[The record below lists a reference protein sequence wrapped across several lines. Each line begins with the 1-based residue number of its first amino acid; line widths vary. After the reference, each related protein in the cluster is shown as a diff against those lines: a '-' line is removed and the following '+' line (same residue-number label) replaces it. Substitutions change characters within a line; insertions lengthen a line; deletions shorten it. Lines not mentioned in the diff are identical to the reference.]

1 MTVETHSKYEIL
13 SGYIATVVSVVAG
26 TISAAAVQALKG
38 TIHDFELSAARGLLQ
53 GPILFVI
60 GTLFGVDL
68 SIKQKHI
75 PSLIYVGLLYILYN
89 FGFYR
94 SNVYLPLA
102 EAIGTMSVFAMI
114 AAAKFVF
121 RKDVTIFNILSLIIC
136 AIGILMVTQPCF
148 LFHGGV
154 QFIENLSPSNTSWNN
169 TGFNESLSESL
180 STSRHCT
187 SNVKQSIGYV
197 MCISGG
203 IALGLT
209 FDVHAILLHNLR
221 PVVKLTYS
229 ANVYFIAS
237 FRESH

>member
-13 SGYIATVVSVVAG
+13 SEYIATVVSMVAG
-26 TISAAAVQALKG
+26 TISAAAVQSLKG

-53 GPILFVI
+53 GPIFFVI

-68 SIKQKHI
+68 NIKQKHI

-89 FGFYR
+89 FGFYG

-114 AAAKFVF
+114 AAMIQAKFVF
-121 RKDVTIFNILSLIIC
+121 RKDVPIFNILSLIIC

-154 QFIENLSPSNTSWNN
+154 QFIENLSPSNKSWNN
-169 TGFNESLSESL
+169 TGFNES
-180 STSRHCT
+180 
-187 SNVKQSIGYV
+187 
-197 MCISGG
+197 
-203 IALGLT
+203 
-209 FDVHAILLHNLR
+209 
-221 PVVKLTYS
+221 
-229 ANVYFIAS
+229 
-237 FRESH
+237 